1 MNANT
6 ITPIQNHTPMSMNIQ
21 TLCLPDYAVHHPAV
35 AANDTTVFLLH
46 GAFGAKEYWR
56 AQLSALVGAGYRVV
70 SWDAPGYGLS
80 TLPEPLTIDHCARA
94 LALLLAHEGGPR
106 NVVMGHSMGGMI
118 AQQAWRHARDKIH
131 GYVLSATSASFG
143 KPDGD
148 WQKEFVRARVAPLD
162 AGQSIPQYAPT
173 MLRAMMSPGA
183 AGPAVDLVIATVSQ
197 MSEATFRAAVAA
209 IVGFEGRDL
218 LATMDVPVLCIAGE
232 HDATAPASVMAKM
245 ADKIADAEFVSLAGL
260 GHFGWAEDPDVFNAK
275 VLDFLS
281 RKFPRTF

>member
-1 MNANT
+1 MST
-6 ITPIQNHTPMSMNIQ
+6 HTLS
-21 TLCLPDYAVHHPAV
+21 LPDYAVHHPV
-35 AANDTTVFLLH
+35 NAANGTTVFLLH

-56 AQLSALVGAGYRVV
+56 EQLKALVGAGYRVV
-70 SWDAPGYGLS
+70 SWDAPGYGMS
-80 TLPEPLTIDHCARA
+80 ALPVPLTIDLCARV
-94 LALLLAHEGGPR
+94 LTLLLKREGGKR

-118 AQQAWRHARDKIH
+118 AQQAWRHAREHIH

-173 MLRAMMSPGA
+173 MLRAMMGPHA
-183 AGPAVDLVIATVSQ
+183 QGPAVDLVITTVSQ

-218 LATMDVPVLCIAGE
+218 LPTLDVPVLCIAGE
-232 HDATAPASVMAKM
+232 LDATAPAAVMEKM
-245 ADKIADAEFVSLAGL
+245 AGKIAEAEFVSLTGL
-260 GHFGWAEDPDVFNAK
+260 GHFGWAEDPDLFNAK
-275 VLDFLS
+275 VLDFLT
-281 RKFPRTF
+281 RRFPQPR